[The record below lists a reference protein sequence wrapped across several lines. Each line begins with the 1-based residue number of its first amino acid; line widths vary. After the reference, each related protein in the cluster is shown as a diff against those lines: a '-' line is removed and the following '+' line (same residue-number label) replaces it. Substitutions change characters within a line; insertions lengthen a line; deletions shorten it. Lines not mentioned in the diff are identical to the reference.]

1 MQLGDYI
8 DLSIETIRLYLVH
21 NVTICTAYK
30 SLISLYLI
38 FTAPLVRWIRNISVP
53 YSSFFN
59 QYVPLIQSY
68 NLVRSIRAI
77 ILVCWAYKSVK
88 NWVWN
93 SLLSCTIHIISL
105 LFTNTWWW
113 IRDITAWGL
122 SEIIWIKTLPST
134 FLYTLTAIIH
144 WKICCLNVLVT

>member
-8 DLSIETIRLYLVH
+8 DISIETIGFYLEH
-21 NVTICTAYK
+21 NVTICTSNK
-30 SLISLYLI
+30 SLISLNLI

-68 NLVRSIRAI
+68 KLVRSIRAI
-77 ILVCWAYKSVK
+77 ILIGWAHESVK
-88 NWVWN
+88 NRVWN
-93 SLLSCTIHIISL
+93 ILLSCTIHIISL

-122 SEIIWIKTLPST
+122 
-134 FLYTLTAIIH
+134 
-144 WKICCLNVLVT
+144 